1 MSRILK
7 IFFFLIF
14 VTEVN
19 ADNKEKILTNLKNT
33 SNLSF
38 QFEQNINGK
47 IERGKC
53 IIEYPKKIYCKYN
66 KKNKVLVS
74 NGKSLVVKTLSSYYR
89 YPLEKTPLNLIL
101 NKNYLINK
109 IYNLNEIIINKSY
122 ANYSITQNEIKID
135 IFFDLNSFDIIGWQT
150 KDIYQN
156 TATTLLDSISKN
168 IKIEKKIF
176 NLPLQN

>member
-53 IIEYPKKIYCKYN
+53 IIEYPKKFIVN
-66 KKNKVLVS
+66 
-74 NGKSLVVKTLSSYYR
+74 
-89 YPLEKTPLNLIL
+89 
-101 NKNYLINK
+101 
-109 IYNLNEIIINKSY
+109 II
-122 ANYSITQNEIKID
+122 
-135 IFFDLNSFDIIGWQT
+135 
-150 KDIYQN
+150 
-156 TATTLLDSISKN
+156 
-168 IKIEKKIF
+168 KKIKF
-176 NLPLQN
+176 

>member
-66 KKNKVLVS
+66 KK
-74 NGKSLVVKTLSSYYR
+74 R
-89 YPLEKTPLNLIL
+89 
-101 NKNYLINK
+101 
-109 IYNLNEIIINKSY
+109 
-122 ANYSITQNEIKID
+122 
-135 IFFDLNSFDIIGWQT
+135 
-150 KDIYQN
+150 
-156 TATTLLDSISKN
+156 
-168 IKIEKKIF
+168 
-176 NLPLQN
+176 